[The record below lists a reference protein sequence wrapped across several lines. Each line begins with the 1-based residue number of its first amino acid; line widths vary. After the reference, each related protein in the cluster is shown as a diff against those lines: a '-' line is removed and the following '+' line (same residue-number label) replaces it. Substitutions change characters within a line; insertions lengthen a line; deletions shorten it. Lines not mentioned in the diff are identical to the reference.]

1 MLDGAIRLR
10 SKPEL
15 SALSP
20 NDVDNAR
27 LVRTPTLALEKVTV
41 DSGLEAMLEVGK
53 SIELEIEQSLT
64 VSVSYGAGEEKAG
77 EALLITR
84 MRAIRT
90 EESERRQ
97 LVDF

>member
-1 MLDGAIRLR
+1 
-10 SKPEL
+10 
-15 SALSP
+15 
-20 NDVDNAR
+20 
-27 LVRTPTLALEKVTV
+27 LALEKVTV
-41 DSGLEAMLEVGK
+41 NSGLEAMLEVGK